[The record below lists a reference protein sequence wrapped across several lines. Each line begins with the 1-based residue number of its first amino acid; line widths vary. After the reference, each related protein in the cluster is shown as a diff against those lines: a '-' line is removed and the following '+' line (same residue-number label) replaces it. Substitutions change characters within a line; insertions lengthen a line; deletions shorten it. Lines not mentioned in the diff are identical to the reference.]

1 MERSNSF
8 HDLSTILTD
17 SVIGL
22 LSEESPLIDMI
33 KLTDW
38 FWTVIKL
45 TRITRAMQVLT
56 LTYILGEPKHH
67 LEDGPDV
74 IAVVSDY
81 PEVVQDC
88 PRHHLSEIINR

>member
-1 MERSNSF
+1 MVRSNSF

-38 FWTVIKL
+38 FWTIIKL
-45 TRITRAMQVLT
+45 TRIRRPSQVPR
-56 LTYILGEPKHH
+56 LTYILGEPQDY
-67 LEDGPDV
+67 LEDGSDV

-88 PRHHLSEIINR
+88 PRHHLSEIINL

>member
-1 MERSNSF
+1 MEVRSNSF

-45 TRITRAMQVLT
+45 TTIIRLT
-56 LTYILGEPKHH
+56 LTYILGEPQDY

>member
-45 TRITRAMQVLT
+45 TTIIRLT
-56 LTYILGEPKHH
+56 LTYILGEPKHD
-67 LEDGPDV
+67 LEDSLDV
-74 IAVVSDY
+74 VAVISDY

-88 PRHHLSEIINR
+88 PGHHLSEMSNR